1 MRIASG
7 GFASIYQATQ
17 VATRREVALKV
28 LHANLCADPA
38 VIARFRREAAAL
50 GQLKDPHTIK
60 AYDFGEA
67 ADGTLYIAME
77 LLRGESLFERFRARG
92 PLPWRSVCAIARSV

>member
-1 MRIASG
+1 MNDDDRTKVAPVDPLIGQVLDRRYKVSMRLASG

-17 VATRREVALKV
+17 MATRREVALKV
-28 LHANLCADPA
+28 LNPSFSADPA

-50 GQLKDPHTIK
+50 GQLKDIHTIK

-67 ADGTLYIAME
+67 PDGTLYIAME
-77 LLRGESLFERFRARG
+77 
-92 PLPWRSVCAIARSV
+92 

>member
-1 MRIASG
+1 MSDEERTKVAGPDPLIGQVLDRRYKVSMRIASG

-17 VATRREVALKV
+17 LTTRREVALKV
-28 LHANLCADPA
+28 LHPSFSADPA

-50 GQLKDPHTIK
+50 GQLRDIHTIK

-67 ADGTLYIAME
+67 GDGTLYIA
-77 LLRGESLFERFRARG
+77 
-92 PLPWRSVCAIARSV
+92 